1 MPFVVAHRAGN
12 DLARLRAAEALGVAL
27 VEADL
32 RLWRGRVEVRHLK
45 TVGPIPILWDKWFLA
60 NPFAPRLRL
69 EELLEAAA
77 PETHLLLDLK
87 GRSRGL
93 AELVVEALPTGRKVT
108 VCARSPR
115 LLEPFAGVRGV
126 RRFRSVG
133 SRRQLRRLLAR
144 LDAVALDGV
153 SIHERLLDERVVAA
167 LRERAA
173 TVITWPVN
181 TASRAAEL
189 ARLGVHGLIS
199 DEPALLAEPTA

>member
-12 DLARLRAAEALGVAL
+12 DLARLRAAEAFGVAL

-60 NPFAPRLRL
+60 DPFAPRLRL

-77 PETHLLLDLK
+77 PATHLLLDLK
-87 GRSRGL
+87 GRDSRL
-93 AELVVEALPTGRKVT
+93 AELVLEKLPPGRDVT
-108 VCARSPR
+108 VSARCAR
-115 LLEPFAGVRGV
+115 LLQPFVGVPGV

-144 LDAVALDGV
+144 GETGGLDGLA
-153 SIHERLLDERVVAA
+153 IHERLLDESIVAA
-167 LRERAA
+167 VRERVA
-173 TVITWPVN
+173 TVLAWPVN
-181 TASRAAEL
+181 SAARAAEL
-189 ARLGVHGLIS
+189 VRLGVDGLIS
-199 DEPALLAEPTA
+199 DEPDRLVERAA

>member
-1 MPFVVAHRAGN
+1 VAFVVAHRAGN
-12 DLARLRAAEALGVAL
+12 DLARLRAAEELGVAL

-45 TVGPIPILWDKWFLA
+45 TVGPLPLLWDRWTLA
-60 NPFAPRLRL
+60 SPFAPRLRL
-69 EELLEAAA
+69 DRLLAAAA

-87 GRSRGL
+87 GRSMRL
-93 AELVVEALPTGRKVT
+93 ARLVLEALPPDRTVT

-115 LLEPFAGVRGV
+115 LLEPFAGVPGV
-126 RRFRSVG
+126 RVFRSVG

-144 LDAVALDGV
+144 LDAAALDGV
-153 SIHERLLDERVVAA
+153 SIHERLLDERVVLA
-167 LRERAA
+167 LRERVQ
-173 TVITWPVN
+173 TVLTWPVN

-199 DEPALLAEPTA
+199 DEPAALLEPAA